1 MPKYSGQAQTRNSP
15 RPRMIASLSSPCVAV
30 CARAATPAMVAITIM
45 SDPSQ
50 TPAPS
55 LRRSLGLQ
63 GRGAPIARPW
73 RLFGV
78 AACLVIIALV
88 ALYTIVMRRA
98 QQDAAADA
106 AGLAANLATTLA
118 DQVSRTVQTVELV
131 MQEAARATEGSGF
144 TTELTALLH
153 DLPHLRAVV
162 ATDAA
167 GRVRQASE
175 PRLIGFRIDDRDWF
189 RALRLSGQPQRLGAP
204 EAGRF
209 LAVGARS
216 VQEVGLWSVPLARA
230 RRGPNGEFEGALV
243 ALLNPDHLSG
253 LAQRYAEG
261 FGVEVR
267 IQSANGA
274 LLARG
279 DGRLEG
285 IGQLSASVWPFRDLP
300 RRERGSFAGQDSTG
314 QEVLAAFATTAQG
327 LMLVEVSRPRAAA
340 WAATQQLAELL
351 ALSMSGTAA
360 LVLAALWLLLRQ
372 SRALQAQGAALRASE
387 RAAHAGARVKEE
399 FLASMSHE
407 IRTPMNGVIGM
418 TGLLLDSRLDPLQR
432 RHAETIQRSAE
443 HLMLV
448 LNDILDVSKLEAGE
462 ITTERVPFDPEAE
475 LATIV
480 ELYAPRAAERGV
492 DMLVELDPG
501 LPPRVLGDPGR
512 FRQIL
517 FNLVGNAVKFTERGC
532 IEVAL
537 SARAEGSN
545 MRLTG
550 TVSDTGIGIEPGQMP
565 HLFERFTQADASIR
579 RRYGGTGLGL
589 AICRGLAKRMG
600 GGVRARPRDHAL
612 PRGGGTILEF
622 DVLMG
627 RSAEIRPEPAVALDR
642 VPVLFVAAGSRT
654 RSVMQ
659 AALQGLGCRPLLA
672 ADEVGALALV
682 SQARVAL
689 VEHLPGDAGGAALTA
704 RLRAEW
710 PGLPIIL
717 CCGAA
722 EASAAEAVLLK
733 PVLPG
738 RLRQALVA
746 VLAPAAP
753 VAPPAAA
760 RIPAGDV
767 LLVEDN
773 ETNQMIIRS
782 ILDAAGYRV
791 EVAPD
796 GARAVAAASRAPYAV
811 ILMDVQMP
819 VMDGLEA
826 TRQIRAT
833 AGPNRHTRI
842 IGLTAAAGLEYEAQC
857 REAGMDEYL
866 TKPVR
871 RKLLLERLSA

>member
-1 MPKYSGQAQTRNSP
+1 
-15 RPRMIASLSSPCVAV
+15 
-30 CARAATPAMVAITIM
+30 M
-45 SDPSQ
+45 SD
-50 TPAPS
+50 TPHAPDNT
-55 LRRSLGLQ
+55 LRRKLGL
-63 GRGAPIARPW
+63 RGHGEPIARPW

-88 ALYTIVMRRA
+88 SIYTIVMRRA
-98 QQDAAADA
+98 QQDAATEA
-106 AGLAANLATTLA
+106 AALTANLATTLA
-118 DQVSRTVQTVELV
+118 DQLSRTLQTVELV
-131 MQEAARATEGSGF
+131 MQEAGRGIEGSGF
-144 TTELTALLH
+144 TAEFSAILLEL
-153 DLPHLRAVV
+153 PQLRALVV
-162 ATDAA
+162 TDAA
-167 GRVRQASE
+167 GRVRQSSE
-175 PRLIGFRIDDRDWF
+175 PRLVGFQLADREWF
-189 RALRLSGQPQRLGAP
+189 RALRLSGQAQRLGAP

-216 VQEVGLWSVPLARA
+216 VPEVGLWSIPLARA
-230 RRGPNGEFEGALV
+230 RRSPGGEFDGALV

-267 IQSANGA
+267 ILSGNGA

-285 IGQLSASVWPFRDLP
+285 IGQPGAAAWPFRDLP
-300 RRERGSFAGQDSTG
+300 RRDRGTYTGQDAQG
-314 QEVLAAFATTAQG
+314 VEVLAAFASTAQG
-327 LMLVEVSRPRAAA
+327 LMLVEVARPRAAA
-340 WAATQQLAELL
+340 LAPTQQLARLL
-351 ALSMSGTAA
+351 AVSMSGTAM

-372 SRALQAQGAALRASE
+372 SRALQAQGQALRASE
-387 RAAHAGARVKEE
+387 RAAHAGARAKEE

-418 TGLLLDSRLDPLQR
+418 TGLLLDSALDPLQR

-448 LNDILDVSKLEAGE
+448 LNDILEVSKLEAGE
-462 ITTERVPFDPEAE
+462 IAMERVPFDPEAE

-492 DMLVELDPG
+492 DMLVELAPD
-501 LPPRVLGDPGR
+501 LPHRVLGDPGR

-537 SARAEGSN
+537 RAVPEGPN

-550 TVSDTGIGIEPGQMP
+550 TVTDTGIGMDPAQLP

-579 RRYGGTGLGL
+579 RKYGGTGLGL
-589 AICRGLAKRMG
+589 AICRGLAERMG
-600 GGVRARPRDHAL
+600 GRVAAGPRDPSL
-612 PRGGGTILEF
+612 PRGGGSVFEF
-622 DVLMG
+622 TLLLG
-627 RSAEIRPEPAVALDR
+627 RSAELRPEPPVALLG
-642 VPVLFVAAGSRT
+642 VAVL
-654 RSVMQ
+654 VMEP
-659 AALQGLGCRPLLA
+659 APRARAVLESALRALGCTPLPAEDA
-672 ADEVGALALV
+672 AAALAL
-682 SQARVAL
+682 AGRAGVAL
-689 VEHLPGDAGGAALTA
+689 LAQAGGVELAAQLQA
-704 RLRAEW
+704 AH

-717 CCGAA
+717 CCA
-722 EASAAEAVLLK
+722 AAEAVRDRPVLLK
-733 PVLPG
+733 PILPS
-738 RLRQALVA
+738 RLREALLG
-746 VLAPAAP
+746 VLAPAPQASVAAAAPAP
-753 VAPPAAA
+753 V
-760 RIPAGDV
+760 GDV

-773 ETNQMIIRS
+773 ETNQVVIRS

-791 EVAPD
+791 DVATD
-796 GARAVAAASRAPYAV
+796 GARAVAAARRTPYAV

-826 TRQIRAT
+826 TRQIRGT

-842 IGLTAAAGLEYEAQC
+842 IGLTAAAGTEYEAQC